1 MTTKFTLIAAALWA
15 VCMSPAL
22 AKSAD
27 NPACA
32 RKAAAI
38 ETQLKY
44 AEVGGNKHR
53 ARGLERALHATRKNC
68 TDAGLIQDRQHDIAE
83 QEKKLQKI
91 RQDLKEKE
99 REGRFDKV
107 RKLER
112 KLKRERKELEV
123 LKQELVELEQGEV
136 EG

>member
-1 MTTKFTLIAAALWA
+1 MTTKSTLIAAALWA
-15 VCMSPAL
+15 VFISPAL
-22 AKSAD
+22 AESVE

-53 ARGLERALHATRKNC
+53 VRGLERALHATRKNC
-68 TDAGLIQDRQHDIAE
+68 TDAGLIQDREHDIAE
-83 QEKKLQKI
+83 QEKKLEDI
-91 RQDLKEKE
+91 RQDIKEKE
-99 REGRFDKV
+99 RAGRFDKV

-112 KLKRERKELEV
+112 KLTRERKELQA
-123 LKQELVELEQGEV
+123 LKHELAELEQAK
-136 EG
+136 